1 MKLSRDAFERAGTFV
16 KANGRELDR
25 RLYDFYFG
33 NERAEYVLVE
43 LGRYQNENG
52 GFGHGLEPDIRTP
65 ASSPIA
71 TTVGLQY
78 CQAVQAPD
86 GHPVV
91 TRAIRY
97 LLDTFDS
104 GAGYWPATF
113 MDVNDAPHA
122 PWWHLESPAPP
133 SEEAWPNP
141 SAEILG
147 YLYAYPQSV
156 PDDFRQ
162 TVRRRAEVNLAFGNH
177 LLNGQLGLFN
187 LLCWQRA
194 TPHLPDELR
203 TTVLE
208 HIHQAAL
215 RRKPLTKEKL
225 WVVPIHDLAPTPQAP
240 FAKALPQETRK
251 LLELEI
257 ARQALDGGWYPT
269 WEWGQYPQAWDEAR
283 LEWAAKITVET
294 LHTLQAFAMLD

>member
-1 MKLSRDAFERAGTFV
+1 MNLSRDAFERAGTFV

-33 NERAEYVLVE
+33 GNRAEFVLVE
-43 LGRYQNENG
+43 LGRYQNDDG
-52 GFGHGLEPDIRTP
+52 GFGHGLEPDIRLE

-91 TRAIRY
+91 ERAIRY

-113 MDVNDAPHA
+113 TDVNEAPHA
-122 PWWHLESPAPP
+122 PWWHLGSPTPP
-133 SEEAWPNP
+133 TEENWPNP

-147 YLYAYPQSV
+147 YLYAYPRSV
-156 PDDFRQ
+156 PKDFRD
-162 TVRRRAEVNLAFGNH
+162 TVHRRAEVNLAFGNH
-177 LLNGQLGLFN
+177 LLNGGQGLYN

-194 TPHLPDELR
+194 VPHLPENLR

-208 HIHQAAL
+208 HINQAAL
-215 RRKPLTKEKL
+215 QRKPLTRAKL
-225 WVVPIHDLAPTPQAP
+225 WEIPIHLLAPSPQAP
-240 FAKALPQETRK
+240 FARALPAETRK
-251 LLELEI
+251 MLEGEI
-257 ARQALDGGWYPT
+257 ASQDLDGGWYPA
-269 WEWGQYPQAWDEAR
+269 WEWGQYPEAWSQAR
-283 LEWAAKITVET
+283 LEWAGKLTVEI
-294 LHTLQAFAMLD
+294 LHTLREFDMLA